1 METNIKL
8 TASFDPELKKAKIFC
23 YKTEYVLDCK
33 DEVQYQNIKQV
44 IKHVASCMRNIG
56 YNQAVESLQSRYNKP
71 STRCSKSKDDRSV
84 ILEGLGF
91 YLFDDI

>member
-23 YKTEYVLDCK
+23 YKTEYLLDCK
-33 DEVQYQNIKQV
+33 DEAEYQNIKQV

-56 YNQAVESLQSRYNKP
+56 YNQAIKSTQSRYTKP
-71 STRCSKSKDDRSV
+71 GTEYSKRRDDRSI